1 MAGYAKMIE
10 SVTNITSYMNV
21 YEFRNKIKN
30 TQIWPRCFVA
40 ISLCE
45 AIKMAQEFE
54 FCMNEANDNIEHLL
68 FTFDYQNVKIIE
80 TNRCFYSKGYVEL

>member
-1 MAGYAKMIE
+1 MIE
-10 SVTNITSYMNV
+10 SVINITSNMKV

-54 FCMNEANDNIEHLL
+54 NCMNEANDNVEHFL

-80 TNRCFYSKGYVEL
+80 IDYELIKKGYIELK

>member
-1 MAGYAKMIE
+1 MK
-10 SVTNITSYMNV
+10 V

-54 FCMNEANDNIEHLL
+54 DCMNEANGYAEHLL
-68 FTFDYQNVKIIE
+68 FTFDYQNGKMIE
-80 TNRCFYSKGYVEL
+80 TNRCFYKKGYVEL